1 MLMLRRT
8 AALGLLLLLPAVA
21 ACQPLT
27 LAPDE
32 APDTN
37 QPVTLTSADREPASS
52 TALVAAP
59 PAGASAPVTDVL
71 QQAPVTSVSAEPL
84 TQTLEVTDT
93 MGMEMG
99 SATAMPASEAMTDT
113 VSAGELEAMSAAMPP
128 ANPLTT
134 LEQERATALALGSPT
149 TEEVVANAIDRDAV
163 NSTSMAAMDALSE
176 RPSYR
181 VLYSQRAPDKFA
193 VGRGAEVAIY
203 RYDTDQSL
211 LNTVDL
217 INGAVSA
224 SMLPEGYILPLVTD
238 EITEATTVAKAD
250 PKVVDALRQANMD
263 PALARS
269 NALLTQGTT
278 PDSPCAKHRCLRLF
292 FSTETSPAPT
302 FSVIV
307 DISELS
313 VVEVIPFDIVTG
325 SEDQ

>member
-21 ACQPLT
+21 ACQPLAE
-27 LAPDE
+27 APDE
-32 APDTN
+32 APIEN
-37 QPVTLTSADREPASS
+37 PQVTLTDRDAASA
-52 TALVAAP
+52 TALVTAP
-59 PAGASAPVTDVL
+59 LPGASSAITDVL
-71 QQAPVTSVSAEPL
+71 KEAPMTSVSAEPL
-84 TQTLEVTDT
+84 TATLDMTQTMD
-93 MGMEMG
+93 MGAEPG
-99 SATAMPASEAMTDT
+99 SATAMPAAAMTDT
-113 VSAGELEAMSAAMPP
+113 AAAGALEAMSAAMPP

-163 NSTSMAAMDALSE
+163 NSASMAAVDALSD

-217 INGAVSA
+217 INGEVGTT
-224 SMLPEGYILPLVTD
+224 MLPAGSVLPLVAD
-238 EITEATTVAKAD
+238 EIIEATTVAKAD
-250 PKVVDALRQANMD
+250 PRVVDALRQAGQD
-263 PALARS
+263 PELARS
-269 NALLTQGTT
+269 NALLTQGTA
-278 PDSPCAKHRCLRLF
+278 PESPCARHRCLRLF
-292 FSTETSPAPT
+292 FSTETKPAPT

-307 DISELS
+307 DISNLS
-313 VVEVIPFDIVTG
+313 VVEVIPFDIATG
-325 SEDQ
+325 SEAP